1 MSISPDALQAFA
13 QAAATGSFSAA
24 ARRLGKSQ
32 STLSEAIARLE
43 IDLGVT
49 LFERGARHL
58 SLTPAGQHL
67 LARAEAILV
76 ATDRLQQSAA
86 QLASGL
92 ESKITLVLSDAYQPA
107 QYEARLEELDQRYPD
122 LEFEC
127 LIAEQADVL
136 DLVRQ
141 GRADLGMLAARASY
155 PPELGHGR
163 CAAGGEFAL
172 FAASNHPLSQLNSV
186 GLPDLAHWRILR
198 LSTLV
203 QSDTAVDDLPNEGGR
218 CWSAP
223 NYLLLLGMAVQGL
236 GWAALPRALVQDFAH
251 GQLRELPVLGWPRQV
266 PVDLVW
272 SRQRGLGPAGSWL
285 LERLQSATNGSAR
298 TPGGL

>member
-32 STLSEAIARLE
+32 STLSEAVARLE

-49 LFERGARHL
+49 LFERGARQL
-58 SLTPAGQHL
+58 ALTPAGQHL
-67 LARAEAILV
+67 LSHAEAVL
-76 ATDRLQQSAA
+76 AASDRLQQSAA
-86 QLASGL
+86 QLAGGL
-92 ESKITLVLSDAYQPA
+92 ESRITLVLSDAYQPA
-107 QYEARLEELDQRYPD
+107 QYEARLKELDQRYPD

-127 LIAEQADVL
+127 LVAEQDDVL

-163 CAAGGEFAL
+163 CAVGGEFAL
-172 FAASNHPLSQLNSV
+172 FAASGHPLSQLDRV
-186 GLPDLAHWRILR
+186 DPQDLAGSRLLR
-198 LSTLV
+198 LNTLV
-203 QSDTAVDDLPNEGGR
+203 QSDSALDDLPGSGGR

-223 NYLLLLGMAVQGL
+223 NYLLLLDMAVHGL
-236 GWAALPRALVQDFAH
+236 GWAELPCALVADFAR
-251 GQLRELPVLGWPRQV
+251 GRLRQLPVSGWPRQV
-266 PVDLVW
+266 PVDMVW

-285 LERLQSATNGSAR
+285 LERLRSAGDGSAR
-298 TPGGL
+298 APGSL